1 MNENI
6 LAQKIVASLNKM
18 VDKAYAESSEDDFE
32 YAYGVAMARDKV
44 VLILLNEGIVL

>member
-1 MNENI
+1 MNEDI
-6 LAQKIVASLNKM
+6 AKKIVATLNKM

>member
-1 MNENI
+1 MNEDI
-6 LAQKIVASLNKM
+6 AQKIVATLNKM
-18 VDKAYAESSEDDFE
+18 VDKAYAESSEEYFE